1 MCTKRDGGATEELDM
16 IKTNTGLIY
25 RRIFQWKSI
34 DRGSNA
40 TVITKKMKSQTYG
53 IVFPW
58 DVAWEY
64 DTRVLEKKL
73 WMYILFFSVQVLD
86 RGHSLCTDWHLIG
99 FTPSR
104 FCLIDFFQRL
114 QVSVN
119 LWTVLFFP
127 VFGDFVET
135 NQGFI
140 VWNF

>member
-1 MCTKRDGGATEELDM
+1 MYKRDGGATEELDM

-53 IVFPW
+53 IVFSW

-73 WMYILFFSVQVLD
+73 
-86 RGHSLCTDWHLIG
+86 
-99 FTPSR
+99 
-104 FCLIDFFQRL
+104 
-114 QVSVN
+114 
-119 LWTVLFFP
+119 
-127 VFGDFVET
+127 
-135 NQGFI
+135 
-140 VWNF
+140 